1 MNPKIELTSVK
12 QALKVAEHLSF
23 RRAAEALGICQSSV
37 SKRVRALEN
46 LLGVDLFDRH
56 HAGVKVTDAYKSQR
70 QSVPL
75 LRRAVTAAQ
84 KCTGPYK
91 PSRCR

>member
-1 MNPKIELTSVK
+1 MNPKIELTSVM

-23 RRAAEALGICQSSV
+23 RRAAEALGVCQSSV

-56 HAGVKVTDAYKSQR
+56 HAGV
-70 QSVPL
+70 QSDQCWP
-75 LRRAVTAAQ
+75 
-84 KCTGPYK
+84 
-91 PSRCR
+91 